1 MDPLKPWYK
10 CSTLIA
16 HCRFIPP
23 RATPQNPHKKKEV
36 YNKTVVQGRSKKKI
50 RVAVLACDR

>member
-16 HCRFIPP
+16 YCRFIPP
-23 RATPQNPHKKKEV
+23 RATPQNPHIKEGSLL
-36 YNKTVVQGRSKKKI
+36 VQGGSNKKI